1 MTRVWVVRAG
11 SQGSLI
17 ELVQRESVVVI
28 GWGELGDLAAIPD
41 QETLRARV
49 DEIYAGDSGAS
60 LSKHFSQTRAFRFD
74 MEQGDLVI
82 APGPQGR
89 DLLVGRVVGDC
100 EYRPR
105 LPPEAQQVRP
115 VEWLG
120 SFRRHDV
127 KEDLQNTLGSLLTVF
142 EVKQAGASDRFL
154 AVISG
159 GSDPGSLVGETTEK
173 RQAQLKRL
181 RAALQ
186 TLADEPM
193 GLHKDEVYRRAVE
206 VVPLVEG
213 EEGTVTGGRP
223 AAQVTLEWMSTNLA
237 FAAWMT
243 KFNGQWRI
251 TRSGRQALED
261 YRDPVAMWDA
271 TESLAEELGLKT
283 PDPEPT
289 ADELAARIQPQH
301 DDYRVRRLAR
311 AMLVSGLGSGRST
324 IDPQV
329 HAWSAQTVDELY
341 GLYSLHP
348 DESDRKFLEKL
359 RDQLAEASDA
369 AILLAAELLT
379 LHQLQLVNLTDSTK
393 RDRVRTILSWAD
405 EVYSPTTEMYWA
417 FQQGSWSG
425 GQGAHT
431 LIFRVLHDWIDFLR
445 EWWTRDETV
454 RAQALADPWAWNALI
469 ENSGALTMASQREAL
484 RYLAFP
490 HHFLSITS
498 IQHKTLIAEAFRY
511 EVGAASGDLNRDLF
525 DITVA
530 LQKDSGGGVE
540 YYKSP
545 WLELWT
551 PPPRT
556 GRAWLVRGSG
566 VSGRNLIPDWI
577 KDGFVSLPAANLP
590 HIQPPYDRRTVH
602 EAIGEAHSTRNA
614 DYRRRKTLD
623 YSMFLH
629 DMKAED
635 IVVTQAEGQVW
646 VGTVT
651 GEPVWDDDNRAVSGL
666 RRSVTWEKQGYVR
679 SELSES
685 LSERLKGIQNDVTDI
700 SDGRDAL
707 AQLIVE
713 TGGDDATDDTVVEL
727 PPADLSAPSQAVAD
741 SLYMPLDWLER
752 FTATMRR
759 RKQAILFG
767 PPGTGKTY
775 LARKL
780 AEHWADADN
789 VTLVQ
794 FHPSVSYEDF
804 IAGYRPEAGDGGGVG
819 FVLRQGPFM
828 RLAERAKDDPGN
840 PYVLIIDEINRANL
854 AKVFGE
860 LYFLLEYRDAPIE
873 PLYADD
879 SSKQFTLPPNVYIIG
894 TMNTADRSIALVD
907 AAMRRRFAFLEMHPD
922 SPPVQGVLRDWL
934 AANEL
939 PGESAE
945 LLDAL
950 NARIPHRDFAIGPSY
965 FMRDWIYSE
974 DGGLDEVWETDL
986 LPLLEEHHAG
996 EDLDVRALYGLAV
1009 LRRAIGSAQ
1018 DEHE

>member
-11 SQGSLI
+11 SKGSLI
-17 ELVQRESVVVI
+17 ELAQRESVACI
-28 GWGELGDLAAIPD
+28 GWGELGALGEIED

-49 DEIYAGDSGAS
+49 DDVYQEDSAATR
-60 LSKHFSQTRAFRFD
+60 SKHFSQTRMFRFD
-74 MEQGDLVI
+74 IGQGDLVI

-89 DLLVGRVVGDC
+89 DLLVGRVIGDC
-100 EYRPR
+100 EYRPEN
-105 LPPEAQQVRP
+105 PAEARQVRS
-115 VEWLG
+115 VEWIG
-120 SFRRHDV
+120 SFARHDV
-127 KEDLQNTLGSLLTVF
+127 QEDLQNTLGSLLTVF
-142 EVKQAGASDRFL
+142 EVKQAGAEQRLL
-154 AVISG
+154 AVIAG
-159 GSDPGSLVGETTEK
+159 KSDPGEFLGETTEK

-181 RAALQ
+181 RAALEV
-186 TLADEPM
+186 LAEEPR

-206 VVPLVEG
+206 RVPLVDG
-213 EEGTVTGGRP
+213 EDGKVSGGRA
-223 AAQVTLEWMSTNLA
+223 AAQVTLEWMSSNYA
-237 FAAWMT
+237 FATWMT
-243 KFNGQWRI
+243 KYNGQWRI

-271 TESLAEELGLKT
+271 TETLAEELGLKT

-289 ADELAARIQPQH
+289 TEELATLIQPQN

-329 HAWSAQTVDELY
+329 RAWSTETVDELY
-341 GLYSLHP
+341 RLYNLHP
-348 DESDRKFLEKL
+348 DESDRKFLDKL

-379 LHQLQLVNLTDSTK
+379 LHQLPLLNLTDSTK
-393 RDRVRTILSWAD
+393 RDRIRAILSWAD
-405 EVYSPTTEMYWA
+405 EVYSPTTEMYHA
-417 FQQGSWSG
+417 FSQGSWSG

-431 LIFRVLHDWIDFLR
+431 LIWRAIHDWIDFLR
-445 EWWTRDETV
+445 GWWSLDESV
-454 RAQALADPWAWNALI
+454 RSVALNDPWSWSKLLTDS
-469 ENSGALTMASQREAL
+469 EALTMASQREAL

-490 HHFLSITS
+490 HHFLPVTS
-498 IQHKTLIAEAFRY
+498 VQHKTLIADAFRY
-511 EVGAASGDLNRDLF
+511 EVGANSGDLNRDLF

-530 LQKDSGGGVE
+530 LQKDSGAPVE
-540 YYKSP
+540 YYRSP

-551 PPPRT
+551 PPPRS
-556 GRAWLVRGSG
+556 GRAWLIRGSG
-566 VSGRNLIPDWI
+566 VSGRNLIPDWL
-577 KDGFVSLPAANLP
+577 KEGFVSLPAANLP
-590 HIQPPYDRRTVH
+590 RIDPPYERSVVH
-602 EAIGEAHSTRNA
+602 DAIAEAHAGRNA

-629 DMKAED
+629 DMKPGD
-635 IVVTQAEGQVW
+635 IVVTQADRQVW
-646 VGTVT
+646 VGAVA
-651 GEPVWDDDNRAVSGL
+651 GEPVWDDANKAVSGL
-666 RRSVTWEKQGYVR
+666 RRAVTWEQQGYPR
-679 SELSES
+679 SELPAG
-685 LSERLKGIQNDVTDI
+685 LSERLKGIQNDVTDV

-707 AQLIVE
+707 AQLIE
-713 TGGDDATDDTVVEL
+713 PADDGPTDDVIVEI
-727 PPADLSAPSQAVAD
+727 PPADLIAPTRELAD
-741 SLYMPLDWLER
+741 GLHMPLGWLER
-752 FTATMRR
+752 FTSTMRR

-804 IAGYRPEAGDGGGVG
+804 IAGYRPETSDSGGVG

-828 RLAERAKDDPGN
+828 RLAERAKDDPGS
-840 PYVLIIDEINRANL
+840 PYILIIDEINRANL

-934 AANEL
+934 AAEEL
-939 PGESAE
+939 PGEAAE

-950 NARIPHRDFAIGPSY
+950 NERIPHRDFAIGPSY
-965 FMRDWIYSE
+965 FMRPWIYSDD
-974 DGGLDEVWETDL
+974 DGLEEVWETDL

-996 EDLDVRALYGLAV
+996 EDLRVRERYGLDV
-1009 LRRAIGSAQ
+1009 LRRVIGTTVQ
-1018 DEHE
+1018 EDVE